1 MKATS
6 PSISS
11 NRTRSSCSKLVVG
24 ILHKHIGIHVF
35 IIIRSHLNF
44 VAQCH
49 RTCSIVPI
57 IIDVLLLLLLLL
69 LILLCLLKQKL
80 RKLQSLQ
87 KLGGRG
93 GQGESNAMLKWIEG
107 GGGEGGGGHKLIV
120 FIWERGEGGG
130 RIDNGPF
137 GSNFYVMVMLMSMMM
152 LLIAGGR

>member
-11 NRTRSSCSKLVVG
+11 NRTRSSWSKLVVG

-69 LILLCLLKQKL
+69 LLILLCLLKQKL

-93 GQGESNAMLKWIEG
+93 DHQ
-107 GGGEGGGGHKLIV
+107 
-120 FIWERGEGGG
+120 
-130 RIDNGPF
+130 
-137 GSNFYVMVMLMSMMM
+137 
-152 LLIAGGR
+152 